1 MFVVPYSCFI
11 AVCVAQYFLIP
22 ILSLPFI
29 LSSGVT
35 LFLLFTFLLFT
46 NQLRITDFRYIK
58 NWRRKSRIPLIGY
71 ALIVFPNTKI
81 PFHCQ

>member
-22 ILSLPFI
+22 LLSLPFI

-35 LFLLFTFLLFT
+35 LFYYLPFYYLPISCALQISVTSKIGEESLRFL
-46 NQLRITDFRYIK
+46 
-58 NWRRKSRIPLIGY
+58 
-71 ALIVFPNTKI
+71 
-81 PFHCQ
+81 